1 MTTAALG
8 AATLDVCLREQAAL
22 GAGVGLSGF
31 SRGFQKRLAGVIDV
45 PWMTV
50 TGEDFR
56 YAQAEGRR
64 PVWIQPLNWYT
75 GRVYQLARQDERVS
89 RRFLQVMHLM
99 KHPAVLFEP
108 YVLRRVLTLRSVP
121 SPPLRASAQP
131 RTA

>member
-22 GAGVGLSGF
+22 GVGLGGF
-31 SRGFQKRLAGVIDV
+31 SHRFQKRLARVIDV

-64 PVWIQPLNWYT
+64 PVWIQALNWYT
-75 GRVYQLARQDERVS
+75 RRVYQLARQDERVS

-108 YVLRRVLTLRSVP
+108 YVLRLVLTLRNLP
-121 SPPLRASAQP
+121 APRLGAATQP